1 MDEPNTS
8 EHEETTQLQRAF
20 GKLKENP
27 FIPIGFVATCG
38 ALGMA
43 VRRMHQRDAAG
54 YQRWL
59 RARVVAQGLT
69 VVAIVMAGL
78 KEYDKFFGKRAV
90 PEIKVPPAERRAFE
104 KRLKEAE
111 DAHAVETG
119 VQANPLI
126 DASTTPVI
134 SASSNAAKSGSW
146 FSGWWKS

>member
-1 MDEPNTS
+1 MSTVD
-8 EHEETTQLQRAF
+8 L
-20 GKLKENP
+20 
-27 FIPIGFVATCG
+27 PISHNFVGFVATCG

-78 KEYDKFFGKRAV
+78 KEYDKFFAKRV
-90 PEIKVPPAERRAFE
+90 DPEIKVPATERRAFE

-111 DAHAVETG
+111 DAHAEETG
-119 VQANPLI
+119 QAKPAI
-126 DASTTPVI
+126 SASTTPVI
-134 SASSNAAKSGSW
+134 SSSGPSGSSEVGKSRSW
-146 FSGWWKS
+146 FGGWWKG